1 MKILLAVFYI
11 VVFVFAV
18 HRIKFRKNDDNSSD
32 RKNIDFAETK
42 KHIDNLNL
50 LKDRLEQVENMIT
63 DIECCSPEKHQTFIT
78 VSSGTREIELH
89 IDGENQT
96 TQNLVKTLYAER
108 KKLRTSL
115 SDEIRI
121 MGGRCNGNCNEIY
134 AKSER
139 GGAR

>member
-1 MKILLAVFYI
+1 MEILLAVFYI
-11 VVFVFAV
+11 AVFAFAI
-18 HRIKFRKNDDNSSD
+18 HKGFRKSDDNSSD
-32 RKNIDFAETK
+32 RKNIDFAEAK

-63 DIECCSPEKHQTFIT
+63 DIECCSPEQHQTFIT
-78 VSSGTREIELH
+78 VVSGTREVELH

-96 TQNLVKTLYAER
+96 TQNLLKTLYAER

-115 SDEIRI
+115 SDEIRN
-121 MGGRCNGNCNEIY
+121 MGVRCNENCNEIY
-134 AKSER
+134 PKNER

>member
-1 MKILLAVFYI
+1 MEILLAVFYI
-11 VVFVFAV
+11 AVFAFAI
-18 HRIKFRKNDDNSSD
+18 HKGFRKSDDNSSD

-42 KHIDNLNL
+42 KHIDNLNI
-50 LKDRLEQVENMIT
+50 LKDRLEQIENLIT

-96 TQNLVKTLYAER
+96 TQNLLKTLYAER

-115 SDEIRI
+115 SDEIKK
-121 MGGRCNGNCNEIY
+121 MGVRCNENCNEIY
-134 AKSER
+134 AKNER
-139 GGAR
+139 GGVR

>member
-1 MKILLAVFYI
+1 MEILLAVFYI
-11 VVFVFAV
+11 AVFAFAI
-18 HRIKFRKNDDNSSD
+18 HKGFGKNDDNSSD

-42 KHIDNLNL
+42 KHIDNLNI

-78 VSSGTREIELH
+78 VASGTREVELH

-96 TQNLVKTLYAER
+96 TQNLLKTLYAER

-115 SDEIRI
+115 SDEIRN
-121 MGGRCNGNCNEIY
+121 MGVRCNGNCNEIY
-134 AKSER
+134 AKNER
-139 GGAR
+139 GGVR

>member
-1 MKILLAVFYI
+1 MEILLAVFYI
-11 VVFVFAV
+11 AVFAFAI
-18 HRIKFRKNDDNSSD
+18 HKGFRKSDDNSSD

-42 KHIDNLNL
+42 KHIDNLNI

-78 VSSGTREIELH
+78 VVSGTREVELH

-96 TQNLVKTLYAER
+96 TQNLLKTLYAER

-115 SDEIRI
+115 SEEIQK
-121 MGGRCNGNCNEIY
+121 MEVGCNGNCNEIY
-134 AKSER
+134 AKNER
-139 GGAR
+139 GGVR

>member
-1 MKILLAVFYI
+1 MKLLLAVFYI
-11 VVFVFAV
+11 AVFVFAI
-18 HRIKFRKNDDNSSD
+18 HRGFRKNDDTPD

-42 KHIDNLNL
+42 KHIDNLNI

-63 DIECCSPEKHQTFIT
+63 DIECCSPGQHQTFIT
-78 VSSGTREIELH
+78 VASGTREIELH

-96 TQNLVKTLYAER
+96 TQNLLKALYAER

-115 SDEIRI
+115 SDEIKI
-121 MGGRCNGNCNEIY
+121 MGGRCNENCNEIY
-134 AKSER
+134 PENER

>member
-1 MKILLAVFYI
+1 MEILLAVFYI
-11 VVFVFAV
+11 AVFAFAI
-18 HRIKFRKNDDNSSD
+18 HKGFRKSDDNSSD

-63 DIECCSPEKHQTFIT
+63 DIECCSPEQHQTFIT
-78 VSSGTREIELH
+78 VVSGTREVELH

-96 TQNLVKTLYAER
+96 TQNLLKTLYAER

-115 SDEIRI
+115 SDEIRN
-121 MGGRCNGNCNEIY
+121 MGVRCNENCNEIY
-134 AKSER
+134 PKNER

>member
-1 MKILLAVFYI
+1 MEILLAVFYI
-11 VVFVFAV
+11 AVFAFAI
-18 HRIKFRKNDDNSSD
+18 HKGFGKNDDNSSD

-63 DIECCSPEKHQTFIT
+63 DIECCSPEQHQTFIT
-78 VSSGTREIELH
+78 VVSGTREVELH

-96 TQNLVKTLYAER
+96 TQNLLKTLYAER

-115 SDEIRI
+115 SDEIRN
-121 MGGRCNGNCNEIY
+121 MGVRCNENCNEIY
-134 AKSER
+134 PKNER